1 MAVFIIG
8 DVHGC
13 LHTYLKLL
21 EHWDPK
27 SETLIQLGDLV
38 DRGNHSPLVLELAF
52 SLSMNFKGEVHFL
65 MGNHEHMMIKY
76 LRGEDKQKIWLFNGG
91 QQTLHQ
97 FETLDTDPDNF
108 STWLTSLPLFWE
120 NDAIMISHA
129 GFSGIGL
136 AEDPNN
142 THGLLWN
149 RKPLINIHK
158 LQVIGHTP
166 QWDGQPKFNP
176 ESNSWNIDTGAYGG
190 MCLTG
195 IKLEDNGDFIE
206 IISVPTDSRDIK
218 KDDFRK

>member
-13 LHTYLKLL
+13 LHTFLKLL
-21 EHWDPK
+21 DHWEPK

-38 DRGNHSPLVLELAF
+38 DRGNHSPRVLELAF
-52 SLSMNFKGEVHFL
+52 SLKMNFKTETHFL

-76 LRGEDKQKIWLFNGG
+76 MRGQDKQKIWLFNGG
-91 QQTLHQ
+91 QLTLHQ
-97 FETLDTDPDNF
+97 FEKRNIDPDNF
-108 STWLTSLPLFWE
+108 ATWLIDLPLLWE
-120 NDAIMISHA
+120 NESIKVSHA
-129 GFSGIGL
+129 GMSGLGI

-149 RKPLINIHK
+149 RKPLINIQK

-195 IKLEDNGDFIE
+195 IKLEDNGDLIE
-206 IISVPTDSRDIK
+206 VISVPTDSRDIK

>member
-38 DRGNHSPLVLELAF
+38 DRGNYSPNVLELAF
-52 SLSMNFKGEVHFL
+52 SLKMNFKEDAHFL

-76 LRGEDKQKIWLFNGG
+76 MRGEDKQKIWLFNGG

-97 FETLDTDPDNF
+97 FETLEIDPDNY
-108 STWLTSLPLFWE
+108 STWLSSLPLSWE
-120 NDAIMISHA
+120 NESIMVSHA
-129 GFSGIGL
+129 GVSGLGIP
-136 AEDPNN
+136 ADPNN

-149 RKPLINIHK
+149 RKPLINIQK

-190 MCLTG
+190 ICLTG

-206 IISVPTDSRDIK
+206 IISVPTDKRDIK